1 MKEDEMNESSTF
13 TFLGVE
19 LPKVELPKVE
29 MPKFEMPKFEM
40 PKVEMPKF
48 DVPTVNLDGVNT
60 AFGAVKTAATTAAKG
75 SYSTATDAAVK
86 VRQSARHTVTLVREA
101 IGV

>member
-13 TFLGVE
+13 TVLGVE

-29 MPKFEMPKFEM
+29 MPNFEM

-48 DVPTVNLDGVNT
+48 DVPTVNMDSVNT
-60 AFGAVKTAATTAAKG
+60 AFGAVKAAATTAAKD
-75 SYSTATDAAVK
+75 S
-86 VRQSARHTVTLVREA
+86 
-101 IGV
+101 

>member
-19 LPKVELPKVE
+19 LPKVEL
-29 MPKFEMPKFEM
+29 PKFEM

-75 SYSTATDAAVK
+75 SY
-86 VRQSARHTVTLVREA
+86 
-101 IGV
+101 

>member
-19 LPKVELPKVE
+19 LPKVELPKV
-29 MPKFEMPKFEM
+29 EMPKFEM

-86 VRQSARHTVTLVREA
+86 VRQSAGHTVTLVREA